1 MTDYAKY
8 FQGEEYKY
16 GTSIEEIAEN
26 QKSLIESYE
35 DNPRLAFFTFGE
47 DPPTLAELFDN
58 PSFMEDYLN
67 PLIESDVIGKD
78 KGLFGVGKGTG
89 IPKNFTD
96 FKTDLRNYYGEGL
109 SRQKKLEKFYRDMGV
124 EYQPTGNTAQD
135 MLDAYNR
142 FFKGDNKLESA
153 YTFLARRATGEAN
166 PFANIRTSIEGIES
180 RKGTIEGLGAAFEKS
195 GQDIT
200 DYGESMSKAKQS
212 LASQFGTTGLVAAG
226 GFEESLQNLESDYNT
241 GIEKLR
247 DARRA
252 NWQSIGAQLKKYAE
266 ADITAVEDF
275 YAATEAAL
283 TGQEAEIETEMTPRV
298 G

>member
-47 DPPTLAELFDN
+47 DPPTLAELFQN
-58 PSFMEDYLN
+58 PSFMEDYLD
-67 PLIESDVIGKD
+67 PLLRPELIGED
-78 KGLFGVGKGTG
+78 KGLFGSGEGMG
-89 IPKNFTD
+89 IPKDVTD
-96 FKTDLRNYYGEGL
+96 FITDLQKYYGEDL
-109 SRQKKLEKFYRDMGV
+109 SDQERLEKFYRDMGV
-124 EYQPTGNTAQD
+124 EYQSTGNLGQD
-135 MLDAYNR
+135 QRNAFNS
-142 FFKGDNKLESA
+142 FFVGDRAKLASSYA
-153 YTFLARRATGEAN
+153 FLSRRATGEAN
-166 PFANIRTSIEGIES
+166 PFKNIRTSIEGIES

-200 DYGESMSKAKQS
+200 DYGETMSKAKQN

-226 GFEESLQNLESDYNT
+226 GFEESLQNLESDYKK
-241 GIEKLR
+241 GIETLR
-247 DARRA
+247 DTRRA

-266 ADITAVEDF
+266 ADVTAVEDF
-275 YAATEAAL
+275 YEATKAAL
-283 TGQEAEIETEMTPRV
+283 AVQEADIETEM
-298 G
+298 GAG

>member
-47 DPPTLAELFDN
+47 DPPTLTELFDN
-58 PSFMEDYLN
+58 PSFMEDYLK
-67 PLIESDVIGKD
+67 PLIESEIIGKD

-96 FKTDLRNYYGEGL
+96 FKTDLRHYYGEGL

-124 EYQPTGNTAQD
+124 EYQPTGNTGQD

-142 FFKGDNKLESA
+142 FFKGNNKLESA
-153 YTFLARRATGEAN
+153 YTFLARRATDEAN

-200 DYGESMSKAKQS
+200 DYGETMSKAKQS
-212 LASQFGTTGLVAAG
+212 LTSQFGTTGLVAAG
-226 GFEESLQNLESDYNT
+226 GFEESLQNLESKYST
-241 GIEKLR
+241 GIEQLR
-247 DARRA
+247 DTRRA
-252 NWQSIGAQLKKYAE
+252 DWQSIGAQLKKYSE
-266 ADITAVEDF
+266 ADVTAVEDF
-275 YAATEAAL
+275 YEATKTAL
-283 TGQEAEIETEMTPRV
+283 GNQETDIELEM
-298 G
+298 GG